1 MSFPYR
7 NVSRR
12 TFLAGLSMVGVAA
25 AFPATGLATP
35 VLRQA
40 PDAGPGLIRNPEFA
54 NGVMAGV
61 PRTDGATLWT
71 RVGAAGG
78 GGSLGSVS
86 TGSVSAGS
94 VGGSLGSGALGS
106 SGGAAGELAVI
117 VSTREDLS
125 APVVAERVQVREDAD
140 GTVHFDA
147 AGLVPGETYY
157 YQFRG
162 SGGESPVGRFRTLR
176 PADSNEPVRIGWFTC
191 QGFEEGY
198 YAAHRHLAEEDL
210 DFVVCLG
217 DYVYEFTMPGIR
229 GIEANAFPQGLDS
242 MRDKYRRY
250 RSDADLRLMHSRH
263 AFLPI
268 WDDHEFRNNYSKDGW
283 TFPVISPI
291 DGAIGFQQKKQWAW
305 QAWFEHMPVP
315 RFADDPLRT
324 YRSLRVGKTVEL
336 FAPDSRQYRDAQP
349 CGDTDATAC
358 ADTEAAGRTMLGA
371 TQKSWLLDG
380 LTGSDARWKVV
391 ANASMM
397 MGMVVQDDGARG
409 YLDTWDGY
417 GAERTEIL
425 STAAQSVENLVLVTG
440 DDHDGWAGELWDTGF
455 APGTTS
461 GAQVNDPGT
470 RRAGVEFVVPSVTS
484 TNTGDGGY
492 DLGSSGGDP
501 IEAARAEELNRR
513 AHNPHVKHVDMVSH
527 GYGLLDVEAGEARFR
542 FRAVDKRDPNSDV
555 TTSKA
560 FRTPAGQA
568 VIEPA

>member
-1 MSFPYR
+1 MSFPHR

-12 TFLAGLSMVGVAA
+12 TFLAGLSVIGGAAVLPAA
-25 AFPATGLATP
+25 AHATP

-40 PDAGPGLIRNPEFA
+40 PDVGPGLIRNPEFG

-71 RVGAAGG
+71 RVGAAGRG
-78 GGSLGSVS
+78 IGSLGGSLGG
-86 TGSVSAGS
+86 TAAG
-94 VGGSLGSGALGS
+94 
-106 SGGAAGELAVI
+106 GELALI

-147 AGLVPGETYY
+147 TGLAPGETYY

-162 SGGESPVGRFRTLR
+162 DGAESPVGRFRTLR
-176 PADSNEPVRIGWFTC
+176 PADSNELVRIGWFTC

-198 YAAHRHLAEEDL
+198 YAAHRHLADEDL

-217 DYVYEFTMPGIR
+217 DYVYEFTMPGVR
-229 GIEANAFPQGLDS
+229 GVELNPFPQALDT

-283 TFPVISPI
+283 TFPVVSPI

-315 RFADDPLRT
+315 RFGDDPLRT
-324 YRSLRVGKTVEL
+324 YRSLRVGRTVEL
-336 FAPDSRQYRDAQP
+336 FAPDTRQYRDLQA
-349 CGDTDATAC
+349 CGDSLDHILC
-358 ADTEAAGRTMLGA
+358 ADADAPGRTMLGA
-371 TQKSWLLDG
+371 TQKRWLLDG
-380 LTGSDARWKVV
+380 MTQSDARWKVV
-391 ANASMM
+391 ANANMM
-397 MGMVVQDDGARG
+397 MGMVVADNGTRA

-417 GAERTEIL
+417 GAERAEIL
-425 STAAQSVENLVLVTG
+425 STAAESVENMLLVTG

-455 APGTTS
+455 APGTSS
-461 GAQVNDPGT
+461 GEQVNAPGT

-492 DLGSSGGDP
+492 TTGSSSDDP
-501 IEAARAEELNRR
+501 VGAARAEETNRR
-513 AHNPHVKHVDMVSH
+513 DHNPHLKHADMVSH
-527 GYGLLDVEAGEARFR
+527 GYGLLDVDAGEARFR
-542 FRAVDKRDPNSDV
+542 FRAVDKLDPNSAV
-555 TTSKA
+555 ATSKS
-560 FRTPAGQA
+560 FRVPSGQA
-568 VIEPA
+568 VIEPT

>member
-1 MSFPYR
+1 MPIPSR

-12 TFLAGLSMVGVAA
+12 ALLTGLSALAGASLL
-25 AFPATGLATP
+25 PATANATP

-40 PDAGPGLIRNPEFA
+40 PDAGAGLIRNPEFG

-71 RVGAAGG
+71 RVGGAGG
-78 GGSLGSVS
+78 SGSLG
-86 TGSVSAGS
+86 TGSIDPGSLGAGSAGS
-94 VGGSLGSGALGS
+94 SGS
-106 SGGAAGELAVI
+106 STAGGELALI
-117 VSTREDLS
+117 VSKREDLS
-125 APVVAERVQVREDAD
+125 SPVLAERVQVREEAD
-140 GTVHFDA
+140 GTVHFDVN
-147 AGLVPGETYY
+147 GLAPGESYY

-162 SGGESPVGRFRTLR
+162 NGGESEVGRFRTLR

-198 YAAHRHLAEEDL
+198 YGAHRHLAEEDL

-217 DYVYEFTMPGIR
+217 DYVYEFTKPGVR
-229 GIEANAFPQGLDS
+229 GLDTNPFPQTIEG
-242 MRDKYRRY
+242 MRAKYRKY
-250 RSDADLRLMHSRH
+250 RADADLRLMHSQH
-263 AFLPI
+263 AFIPI

-283 TFPVISPI
+283 TFPVVAPI
-291 DGAIGFQQKKQWAW
+291 DSAVGFQQKKQWAW
-305 QAWFEHMPVP
+305 QSWFEHMPVP
-315 RFADDPLRT
+315 RFSDDPLRT

-336 FAPDSRQYRDAQP
+336 FAPDSRQYRDGQP
-349 CGDTDATAC
+349 CGDVDATAC

-371 TQKSWLLDG
+371 TQKRWLLDG
-380 LTGSDARWKVV
+380 LTQSDARWKVV

-397 MGMVVQDDGARG
+397 MGMVVADDGARG

-461 GAQVNDPGT
+461 GAQVNAPGT

-484 TNTGDGGY
+484 ANTGDGGAT
-492 DLGSSGGDP
+492 GSGDNTG
-501 IEAARAEELNRR
+501 AARAEEISRR
-513 AHNPHVKHVDMVSH
+513 DKNPHVKHVDMVSH
-527 GYGLLDVEAGEARFR
+527 GYGVL
-542 FRAVDKRDPNSDV
+542 AVDRDETRFQFRSVDKLNPNAGV
-555 TTSKA
+555 TTSKTV
-560 FRTPAGQA
+560 RTPAGQSVVESA
-568 VIEPA
+568 

>member
-1 MSFPYR
+1 MSFPHR

-12 TFLAGLSMVGVAA
+12 TFLAGLSVIGGAAVFPAA
-25 AFPATGLATP
+25 AHATP

-40 PDAGPGLIRNPEFA
+40 PDVGPGLIRNPDFG

-71 RVGAAGG
+71 RVGGAGG
-78 GGSLGSVS
+78 TGSLAGSLGGTA
-86 TGSVSAGS
+86 TG
-94 VGGSLGSGALGS
+94 
-106 SGGAAGELAVI
+106 GELALI

-125 APVVAERVQVREDAD
+125 APIVAERVQVREDAD

-147 AGLVPGETYY
+147 TGLAPGETYY

-162 SGGESPVGRFRTLR
+162 DGGESPVGRFRTLR

-217 DYVYEFTMPGIR
+217 DYVYEFTMPGVR
-229 GIEANAFPQGLDS
+229 GIEVNPFPQALDS
-242 MRDKYRRY
+242 MREKYRSY

-283 TFPVISPI
+283 TFPVISPV

-315 RFADDPLRT
+315 RFSDDPLRT
-324 YRSLRVGKTVEL
+324 YRSLRVGRTVEL
-336 FAPDSRQYRDAQP
+336 FAPDTRQYRDRQA
-349 CGDTDATAC
+349 CGDSLDHILCAEADAP
-358 ADTEAAGRTMLGA
+358 GRTMLGA
-371 TQKSWLLDG
+371 PQKQWLLDG
-380 LTGSDARWKVV
+380 MTRSDATWKVV
-391 ANASMM
+391 ANANMM
-397 MGMVVQDDGARG
+397 MGMVVADNGTRA

-417 GAERTEIL
+417 GAERNEIL
-425 STAAQSVENLVLVTG
+425 STAAESVENMLLVTG

-455 APGTTS
+455 APGTSS
-461 GAQVNDPGT
+461 GEQVNAPGT

-492 DLGSSGGDP
+492 SLGSSDGGDP
-501 IEAARAEELNRR
+501 VDAARAEEVNRR

-527 GYGLLDVEAGEARFR
+527 GYGLLDVDGGEARFR
-542 FRAVDKRDPNSDV
+542 FRAVDKLDPNSDV
-555 TTSKA
+555 TTSKS
-560 FRTPAGQA
+560 FRVPAGQA

>member
-1 MSFPYR
+1 MPSPDR

-12 TFLAGLSMVGVAA
+12 AFLTGLTVLSGAA
-25 AFPATGLATP
+25 VFPAVAGGTP

-40 PDAGPGLIRNPEFA
+40 PDAGAGLIRNPEFG

-78 GGSLGSVS
+78 SGSASGSLGTGSLSTGSLGS
-86 TGSVSAGS
+86 A
-94 VGGSLGSGALGS
+94 
-106 SGGAAGELAVI
+106 GGAGGELALI
-117 VSTREDLS
+117 VSRREDLS
-125 APVVAERVQVREDAD
+125 SPVLAERVQVREDAD

-147 AGLVPGETYY
+147 NGLAPGETYY

-162 SGGESPVGRFRTLR
+162 NGSESPVGRFRTLR

-217 DYVYEFTMPGIR
+217 DYVYEFTKPGVR
-229 GIEANAFPQGLDS
+229 GVETNAYPQTIDG
-242 MRDKYRRY
+242 MREKYRKY
-250 RSDADLRLMHSRH
+250 RTDADLRLMHSRH

-283 TFPVISPI
+283 KFPVVSDI
-291 DGAIGFQQKKQWAW
+291 DGAVGFQQKKQWAW
-305 QAWFEHMPVP
+305 QSWFDHMPVP
-315 RFADDPLRT
+315 RFANDPTRT
-324 YRSLRVGKTVEL
+324 YRSLRVGRTVEL
-336 FAPDSRQYRDAQP
+336 FAPDVRQYRDRQA
-349 CGDTDATAC
+349 CGGPLDHIVC
-358 ADTEAAGRTMLGA
+358 ADADAPVRSMLGA
-371 TQKSWLLDG
+371 PQKRWLLDS

-391 ANASMM
+391 ANANMM
-397 MGMVVQDDGARG
+397 MGMVVADDGTRASM
-409 YLDTWDGY
+409 DTWDGY
-417 GAERTEIL
+417 GAERAEIL

-440 DDHDGWAGELWDTGF
+440 DDHDGYAGELWDTGF
-455 APGTTS
+455 APNTPS
-461 GAQVNDPGT
+461 GAQANAPGS

-492 DLGSSGGDP
+492 TGSSGDAAGS
-501 IEAARAEELNRR
+501 ARAEEANRR
-513 AHNPHVKHVDMVSH
+513 DHNPHVKHVDMISH
-527 GYGLLDVEAGEARFR
+527 GYGLLDVNAGEARFH
-542 FRAVDKRDPNSDV
+542 FRAVDKLNPNSGV
-555 TTSKA
+555 ATSKSV
-560 FRTPAGQA
+560 RTPAGQA

>member
-1 MSFPYR
+1 MSFPDR

-12 TFLAGLSMVGVAA
+12 SFLTGLSVVGAAAVFPVAA
-25 AFPATGLATP
+25 QATP

-40 PDAGPGLIRNPEFA
+40 PDSGAGLIRNPEFG
-54 NGVMAGV
+54 NGIMAGV

-71 RVGAAGG
+71 RIGAPGG
-78 GGSLGSVS
+78 GGSLGSA
-86 TGSVSAGS
+86 SAGGS
-94 VGGSLGSGALGS
+94 LGPGSLGSGALGS
-106 SGGAAGELAVI
+106 AGAAGGELAVI

-125 APVVAERVQVREDAD
+125 APVLAERVQVREDAD

-147 AGLVPGETYY
+147 TGLAPGETYY

-162 SGGESPVGRFRTLR
+162 DGGESPVGRFRTLR

-217 DYVYEFTMPGIR
+217 DYVYEFTMPGVR
-229 GIEANAFPQGLDS
+229 GFDLNAFPQGLDS

-324 YRSLRVGKTVEL
+324 YRSLRVGRTVEL
-336 FAPDSRQYRDAQP
+336 FAPDTRQYRDRQA
-349 CGDTDATAC
+349 CGDSLDHIVC
-358 ADTEAAGRTMLGA
+358 ADADAPGRTMLGA
-371 TQKSWLLDG
+371 PQKRWLLDG
-380 LTGSDARWKVV
+380 MTGSDATWKVV
-391 ANASMM
+391 ANANMM
-397 MGMVVQDDGARG
+397 MGMVVADNGTRA
-409 YLDTWDGY
+409 YMDTWDGY
-417 GAERTEIL
+417 GAERAEIL
-425 STAAQSVENLVLVTG
+425 STAAQSVENMVLVTG

-455 APGTTS
+455 APGTSS
-461 GAQVNDPGT
+461 GEQVNAPGT
-470 RRAGVEFVVPSVTS
+470 ARAGVEFVVPSVTS

-492 DLGSSGGDP
+492 TVGGSSGDP
-501 IEAARAEELNRR
+501 VGAARAEEINRR
-513 AHNPHVKHVDMVSH
+513 DHNPHIKHADMVSH
-527 GYGLLDVEAGEARFR
+527 GYGLLDVDAGEARFS
-542 FRAVDKRDPNSDV
+542 FRTVDKLNPNADV
-555 TTSKA
+555 VTSKS

-568 VIEPA
+568 VLESD